1 MHDDTIRSV
10 KDLERIKGD
19 IAAVLAMRSDTAPLP
34 TDGRYHVM
42 LCFGTGCISSG
53 AKAVKEAFVA
63 ELARKKLTKKVSLV
77 ETGCNGFCAGGPIV
91 VIYPGG
97 SFYHKVSADDVAEIV
112 KDGFLA
118 QNAFDEKDS
127 YCAPARQV
135 ALLRMILTLYRKG
148 RDLIEAGV
156 PLARVRTLPCVPQL
170 LRAKE
175 AFGNDELDRLAEL
188 ERRMQDEL
196 AALTKEA
203 TKP

>member
-1 MHDDTIRSV
+1 
-10 KDLERIKGD
+10 
-19 IAAVLAMRSDTAPLP
+19 
-34 TDGRYHVM
+34 M
-42 LCFGTGCISSG
+42 L
-53 AKAVKEAFVA
+53 
-63 ELARKKLTKKVSLV
+63 L
-77 ETGCNGFCAGGPIV
+77 
-91 VIYPGG
+91 
-97 SFYHKVSADDVAEIV
+97 VAEIV

-118 QNAFDEKDS
+118 QDAFDEKDS